1 MKSRQMFQIS
11 QNNMHCAFFVV
22 PCNLFQSDVN
32 TVDQIHHVYNQLD
45 EVQAEKEDVFDS
57 MCQEALS
64 TSKNYSMDMPR
75 LDVSLN
81 KNKFS
86 GNRTSPICDLENCF
100 CLPRCIQHQTMVW
113 TRWMKTPC
121 MRSFSSCCPMLRC

>member
-1 MKSRQMFQIS
+1 MNSKLVASVKSRQMFQIS

-86 GNRTSPICDLENCF
+86 GNRTSPICDLEIVF
-100 CLPRCIQHQTMVW
+100 RLPRCIQH
-113 TRWMKTPC
+113 
-121 MRSFSSCCPMLRC
+121 